1 MEKLN
6 QLVVF
11 FLNEQKYALYLPAVE
26 RVVSAIEVTPLPQ
39 APDNVLGI
47 INVMG
52 KVIPVVNIRKRFGL
66 PEREIDL
73 SDQFIIA

>member
-52 KVIPVVNIRKRFGL
+52 KVITVVNIRKRFGL